1 MMKEALMA
9 IGTTA
14 REVLRNWRMM
24 PLFILLY
31 ALLLACVYLFVSTR
45 EATLWQIVLT
55 ALMATLAPLVFFL
68 MQGAG
73 VSYTSGTQ
81 QGTGALAR
89 RALKT
94 FWKLFIASI
103 PLILL
108 GVLVVYLVNKLQARY
123 PLPAPPD
130 APATNYPATPTPPAP
145 LYWQSVLFPS
155 LRLLLLGIVLPL
167 MAIHLWIFIA
177 REGFKQTLKKLHRV
191 VLRAFAPAS
200 MLVYTLGL
208 VAFAFIPYFLIFKR
222 TTVESAWLELLVFGL
237 RLALAFVFTL
247 WGWLITLGALARLSD
262 ATPPSP
268 APHAATPDAAAP
280 LSEPARAQ

>member
-1 MMKEALMA
+1 MS

-31 ALLLACVYLFVSTR
+31 ASLLACLYLFISTR
-45 EATLWQIVLT
+45 EATLRQIVIT
-55 ALMATLAPLVFFL
+55 ALAATLAPVLFFL
-68 MQGAG
+68 LQGAG
-73 VSYTSGTQ
+73 ASYTLTE
-81 QGTGALAR
+81 QGSVALAR
-89 RALKT
+89 RALRT

-103 PLILL
+103 PLILV
-108 GVLVVYLVNKLQARY
+108 GVLFVYVLDKLQARY
-123 PLPAPPD
+123 PLPDPPPLPEMNH
-130 APATNYPATPTPPAP
+130 PAATPPPAP
-145 LYWQSVLFPS
+145 LSWQSLLFPS

-167 MAIHLWIFIA
+167 MAMHLWIFIA
-177 REGFKQTLKKLHRV
+177 REGFKTTLKKLHRV
-191 VLRAFAPAS
+191 LLRAFAPAS
-200 MLVYTLGL
+200 IFVYTLGL

-247 WGWLITLGALARLSD
+247 WGWLITLGALARLAVD
-262 ATPPSP
+262 AQPLHATHP
-268 APHAATPDAAAP
+268 AMPDTAAP